1 MEGRCAQT
9 VRPDELLL
17 EHAYLALIRLQRGI
31 TILREPYNSLH
42 QCTEIYSELLHT
54 QRDQER
60 DRLDAEYA
68 RSIS

>member
-31 TILREPYNSLH
+31 TILH
-42 QCTEIYSELLHT
+42 ELKRAL
-54 QRDQER
+54 RI
-60 DRLDAEYA
+60 LLK
-68 RSIS
+68 